1 MMTVPREKTGQVIGR
16 LSHKQMYEITK
27 LLALWIGIAED

>member
-1 MMTVPREKTGQVIGR
+1 MMTVPREKVGQVIGG
-16 LSHKQMYEITK
+16 LSRKQMYEIAK

>member
-1 MMTVPREKTGQVIGR
+1 MTIPREKLGQVIGK
-16 LSHKQMYEITK
+16 LSSKQMYEITK